1 MLNSFGTK
9 LHNLRKLRQL
19 TADELANASGVSRS
33 YILLIES
40 GKRQEES
47 SRITEMLARSL
58 RVNPDY
64 FKIENASLPME
75 ILPDTWSIAARLLP
89 GMQRAAMP
97 LVNKSWRWG
106 ILCSTAPTI
115 SAGSI
120 CMSRAATAF
129 RPPNCIVTFL
139 ASTSA
144 ILVPFGARADAV
156 ARARSC
162 RRRPAS
168 CRPASRRR
176 GIGRSR
182 SRNNCCW

>member
-40 GKRQEES
+40 GKRQEVS

-75 ILPDTWSIAARLLP
+75 ILPDLPQEIMELILAADSMPYLKLTEKAKKNGLSP
-89 GMQRAAMP
+89 AA
-97 LVNKSWRWG
+97 LEKIID
-106 ILCSTAPTI
+106 ILIES
-115 SAGSI
+115 
-120 CMSRAATAF
+120 
-129 RPPNCIVTFL
+129 V
-139 ASTSA
+139 
-144 ILVPFGARADAV
+144 
-156 ARARSC
+156 
-162 RRRPAS
+162 
-168 CRPASRRR
+168 
-176 GIGRSR
+176 
-182 SRNNCCW
+182 